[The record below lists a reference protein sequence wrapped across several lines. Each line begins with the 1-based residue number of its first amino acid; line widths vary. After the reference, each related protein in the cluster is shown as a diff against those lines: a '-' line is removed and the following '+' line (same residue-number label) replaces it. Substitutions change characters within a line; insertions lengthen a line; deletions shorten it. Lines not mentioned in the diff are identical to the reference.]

1 MINLSRIT
9 DESESALLSPGLEL
23 PNLREKIDELD
34 KEISAL
40 LQERL
45 LLVHELG
52 KIKQQSG
59 SPVKDAAREAEVIER
74 VTKDVENPRIKK
86 SIAKIYRRIMSESRL
101 LQEEE
106 RRPIEGV
113 DNVVQIPPA

>member
-1 MINLSRIT
+1 MINLSRIN
-9 DESESALLSPGLEL
+9 EPESALNISPGLEL
-23 PNLREKIDELD
+23 PNLREQIDQLD
-34 KEISAL
+34 KMISEL
-40 LQERL
+40 LQQRL

-52 KIKQQSG
+52 KIKQQTG
-59 SPVKDAAREAEVIER
+59 SPVKDAAREAEVIAR

-106 RRPIEGV
+106 RRPVEG

>member
-1 MINLSRIT
+1 MINLSRIN
-9 DESESALLSPGLEL
+9 EPESALNHLSPGLEL

-52 KIKQQSG
+52 KIKQAVRASLDELWTWAQADVKLRLQS
-59 SPVKDAAREAEVIER
+59 
-74 VTKDVENPRIKK
+74 
-86 SIAKIYRRIMSESRL
+86 
-101 LQEEE
+101 
-106 RRPIEGV
+106 
-113 DNVVQIPPA
+113 